1 MHEHCAFTVRRPRY
15 LGGDPNLVQ
24 EVCALRGLQ
33 GQLAA
38 EQPEDPRRFFGEAVE
53 AGEPAGGE
61 ELRVSRFEADRK
73 RLLEDVRSIVQQE
86 LQQHHVWSFS
96 KRSRNHRDLLAMGC
110 VVHGAALRELDQSEG
125 IVRIADF
132 LKDRIEP
139 VAWTLHGR
147 KFKNI
152 YAIELKRM
160 KMCESLEEGLPPPVA
175 FNQGEHRIVYTNA
188 DAELM
193 IQALS
198 ACRARFEN
206 IAGRD
211 APLIS
216 RPRGSQRSIVE
227 FMCPRVA
234 SDSECDAGS
243 ELMR

>member
-1 MHEHCAFTVRRPRY
+1 MSGVVVRGEMR
-15 LGGDPNLVQ
+15 
-24 EVCALRGLQ
+24 
-33 GQLAA
+33 
-38 EQPEDPRRFFGEAVE
+38 EQ
-53 AGEPAGGE
+53 
-61 ELRVSRFEADRK
+61 
-73 RLLEDVRSIVQQE
+73 Q
-86 LQQHHVWSFS
+86 VWSFS
-96 KRSRNHRDLLAMGC
+96 RRSRNRRELMEMGRIA
-110 VVHGAALRELDQSEG
+110 HGAALRELDQSEG
-125 IVRIADF
+125 IIRIVDF

-139 VAWTLHGR
+139 AAWMLHGR

-152 YAIELKRM
+152 YAVELKRM
-160 KMCESLEEGLPPPVA
+160 KIRESLEEGLPPPVA

-193 IQALS
+193 IRALS
-198 ACRARFEN
+198 ACRARFED

-243 ELMR
+243 ELMH